1 MRNTRA
7 ATAAAAVDLKLR
19 CGSCRACMNTMGV
32 RPTWLRPARVCAPTP
47 FLSCTHWTVAQGQR
61 RYDCLTQR
69 MRAAALSGHAG
80 AQVAVNGEGAVG
92 AAIEVWWSGDQRFYP
107 GMVAKYD
114 HVSQEHAVIYQ
125 VSRDEAVRALSR
137 NVKLQSSR

>member
-1 MRNTRA
+1 MFSLAGKKALVTGATGGIGGAIAKSFA
-7 ATAAAAVDLKLR
+7 A
-19 CGSCRACMNTMGV
+19 
-32 RPTWLRPARVCAPTP
+32 
-47 FLSCTHWTVAQGQR
+47 
-61 RYDCLTQR
+61 
-69 MRAAALSGHAG
+69 AG